1 MRTVIVFLTLMVML
15 SPLALAADPV
25 IVPVTGEVTA
35 TASEAPQ
42 AALRRMSRSERK
54 LAREVI
60 RDAAEAAGM
69 RRLEFM
75 RAVQA
80 GDVEAND
87 ELKLSLA
94 ASDAALEV
102 DVERLRE
109 ILTMLLDFISQLL
122 AIFSMFADA
131 STLDAVE
138 LWAVNVGFDAVML
151 AV

>member
-1 MRTVIVFLTLMVML
+1 MKPVIVFLTLLVML

-54 LAREVI
+54 LAREVL

-75 RAVQA
+75 RAVNN

-87 ELKLSLA
+87 ELKMSLA
-94 ASDAALEV
+94 ASDVAREV

-109 ILTMLLDFISQLL
+109 ILQVILDFISQLL

-131 STLDAVE
+131 LMLNAVE
-138 LWAVNVGFDAVML
+138 LWAVNVGFDL
-151 AV
+151 ATAA

>member
-1 MRTVIVFLTLMVML
+1 MKPVILCLTLLVML

-54 LAREVI
+54 LAREVL

-75 RAVQA
+75 RAVNN

-87 ELKLSLA
+87 ELKMSLA
-94 ASDAALEV
+94 ASDVAREV

-109 ILTMLLDFISQLL
+109 ILQVILDFISQLL

-131 STLDAVE
+131 STLNAVDC
-138 LWAVNVGFDAVML
+138 WVVNVGFDVVML

>member
-1 MRTVIVFLTLMVML
+1 MKPVIVFLTLLVML

-25 IVPVTGEVTA
+25 IVPVTGEVAVTA
-35 TASEAPQ
+35 DDGPQ

-54 LAREVI
+54 LAREVL

-75 RAVQA
+75 RAVNN

-87 ELKLSLA
+87 ELKMSLA
-94 ASDAALEV
+94 ASDVAREV

-109 ILTMLLDFISQLL
+109 ILQVILDFISQLL

-131 STLDAVE
+131 STLDAVNC
-138 LWAVNVGFDAVML
+138 WVVNVGFDL
-151 AV
+151 ATAA